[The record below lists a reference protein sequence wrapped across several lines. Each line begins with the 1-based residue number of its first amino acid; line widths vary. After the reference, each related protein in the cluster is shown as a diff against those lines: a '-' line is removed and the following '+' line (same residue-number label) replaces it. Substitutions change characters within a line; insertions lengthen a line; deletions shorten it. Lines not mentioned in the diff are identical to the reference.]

1 MVTLAVTGHR
11 DLTERTA
18 ELVRIELRKLLAS
31 LAEQGPLTGLSC
43 LARGADTIFAEE
55 LVDAGGKLVVV
66 LPSRHYRENKVR
78 PEQAETFDRLVR
90 AAVEVHELAY
100 AQVSEE
106 AYQAANEVLLSRADT
121 LVAVWDG
128 EPPAGPGGTGDVVR
142 RSRAAG
148 VAVVRVWPEGSKRAG
163 G

>member
-1 MVTLAVTGHR
+1 VVTLAVTGHR

-18 ELVRIELRKLLAS
+18 ELVRVELRKLLAS
-31 LAEQGPLTGLSC
+31 LADRGPLTGLSC

-55 LVDAGGKLVVV
+55 LVDAGGRLVVV
-66 LPSRHYRENKVR
+66 LPSRHYRENKVS

-90 AAVEVHELAY
+90 AAVEVHELSY

-121 LVAVWDG
+121 VVAVWDG

-142 RSRAAG
+142 RSQAAG
-148 VAVVRVWPEGSKRAG
+148 VAVVRVWPEGSQRAG
-163 G
+163 A